1 MTGKLPRP
9 RLAGERGNPALR
21 ALDRYLGIPIVA
33 AGGVLHRKRKLPR
46 ELRRIGVLNA
56 TSIGDTVLLSAVVR
70 DIAAAHPQAETVMF
84 TSDAMAP
91 VVRQLDGVSV
101 VPIRISSPR
110 SALRTIR
117 AARLDSVLDFDPWPR
132 IEPVYCLLSGASFAA
147 GFRSPGQHRHYAY
160 DTSVEW
166 LAGVHALENHRR
178 LAEAVGVSSSSMPE
192 LRPAGVV
199 NALPQDPYV
208 VFHLWP
214 TGVHSE
220 LKEWPTDRWRAL
232 ARALAEHG
240 YSIALSGAPGDAV
253 RTREFAASAPDL
265 AGRLLDLAGKYDLR
279 ELLDVLR
286 GSRCVVSVNT
296 GVMHLAAAVGAP
308 TVALNGP
315 TSERRWGPV
324 GDRVVS
330 VNSSLPECGY
340 LNFGWEYRGRRTDCM
355 LGISAD
361 EVLEAVEQVAPRD

>member
-1 MTGKLPRP
+1 MRLPG
-9 RLAGERGNPALR
+9 LSGERGNPALR
-21 ALDRYLGIPIVA
+21 ALDRYFGIPVVA
-33 AGGVLHRKRKLPR
+33 VGGALRRKRPCPR

-70 DIAAAHPQAETVMF
+70 DIAAAHPRAETILF
-84 TSDAMAP
+84 AGEAMAP
-91 VVRQLDGVSV
+91 VLRQLDCVSV

-117 AARLDSVLDFDPWPR
+117 SQHLDAVLDFDPWPR

-160 DTSVEW
+160 DGSVEW
-166 LAGVHALENHRR
+166 LDSVHALENHRR
-178 LAEAVGVSSSSMPE
+178 LAEVIGVSSSSMPE
-192 LRPAGVV
+192 LRSPGVV
-199 NALPQDPYV
+199 DDLPPDPYA

-214 TGVHSE
+214 TGVHSD
-220 LKEWPTDRWRAL
+220 LKEWPADRWRAL
-232 ARALAEHG
+232 ARALAERG
-240 YSIALSGAPGDAV
+240 YSIALSGAPGDAE
-253 RTREFAASAPDL
+253 RTREFVASVPDL

-315 TSERRWGPV
+315 TSELRWGPI
-324 GDRVVS
+324 GARVVS

-355 LGISAD
+355 LGISVA
-361 EVLEAVEQVAPRD
+361 EVLEAVERVASRD